1 MFEKKERSNAE
12 MAKRLE
18 ESEATSTRSAK
29 NLSEKKKTIQE
40 QGNLIK

>member
-1 MFEKKERSNAE
+1 MFEEKERSNAE

-29 NLSEKKKTIQE
+29 K
-40 QGNLIK
+40 LIDELISKDK